1 MKVKI
6 FKIIF
11 FLFTS
16 NIIFSQLVVED
27 INLSKKLDET
37 SGLEII
43 NKQLVTINDSG
54 NDPVL
59 FYINESGNILD
70 ERKLNCCKNN
80 DWESLAADSDYV
92 YIADFGN
99 NYDTRKNLSIIKI
112 PIDKSSNEN
121 PEIINFLYPEQK
133 KFKRIY
139 RRSEYDAEALISFGD
154 ILLIFT
160 KNKRKKIT
168 EIYSLPKYGGN
179 FQAQKI
185 GSLNTESIVTGADY
199 DKKTNTLVLTSTI
212 NFDEYYILVVN
223 DFSLN
228 NKDHKINVYEIPI
241 GKTQVEAIKIIDEN
255 TFWITSEDES
265 SSSSARPVSYTHLTL
280 PTKA

>member
-112 PIDKSSNEN
+112 PIDKSLNEN

-179 FQAQKI
+179 FKAQKI

-228 NKDHKINVYEIPI
+228 NKDHKINMYEIPI

-265 SSSSARPVSYTHLTL
+265 SSSSARLMKIKL
-280 PTKA
+280 

>member
-139 RRSEYDAEALISFGD
+139 RRSEYDAEALISLGD

-179 FQAQKI
+179 FKAQKI

-212 NFDEYYILVVN
+212 NFDEYYILVIN

-228 NKDHKINVYEIPI
+228 NKDHKINMYEIPI

-265 SSSSARPVSYTHLTL
+265 SSSSARLMKIKL
-280 PTKA
+280 

>member
-1 MKVKI
+1 MLRIKTKYLYVLVCFIALNK
-6 FKIIF
+6 
-11 FLFTS
+11 LFT
-16 NIIFSQLVVED
+16 QEVVTD
-27 INLSKKLDET
+27 IALSKKLDET
-37 SGLEII
+37 SGLEMVNNTLI
-43 NKQLVTINDSG
+43 TINDSG
-54 NDPVL
+54 NKPVL
-59 FYINESGNILD
+59 FYLDKKGNILN
-70 ERKLNCCKNN
+70 ERKLDCCKNN
-80 DWESLAADSDYV
+80 DWESLAADKNHI

-112 PIDKSSNEN
+112 PIQKSSNEN

-228 NKDHKINVYEIPI
+228 NKDHKINMYEIPI

-265 SSSSARPVSYTHLTL
+265 SSSSARLMKIKL
-280 PTKA
+280 

>member
-179 FQAQKI
+179 FKAQKI

-223 DFSLN
+223 NFSLN
-228 NKDHKINVYEIPI
+228 NKDHKINMYEIPI

-265 SSSSARPVSYTHLTL
+265 SSSSARLMKIKL
-280 PTKA
+280 

>member
-99 NYDTRKNLSIIKI
+99 NYDIRKNLSIIKI

-179 FQAQKI
+179 FEAQKI

-228 NKDHKINVYEIPI
+228 NKDHKINMYEIPI

-265 SSSSARPVSYTHLTL
+265 SSSSARLMKIKL
-280 PTKA
+280 

>member
-168 EIYSLPKYGGN
+168 EIYSLPKNGGN
-179 FQAQKI
+179 FKAQKI

-212 NFDEYYILVVN
+212 NFDEYYILLIN

-228 NKDHKINVYEIPI
+228 NKDHKINMYEIPI

-265 SSSSARPVSYTHLTL
+265 RSSSARLMKIKL
-280 PTKA
+280 

>member
-168 EIYSLPKYGGN
+168 EMYSLPKYGGN
-179 FQAQKI
+179 FKAQKI

-228 NKDHKINVYEIPI
+228 NKDHKINMYEIPI
-241 GKTQVEAIKIIDEN
+241 GKTQVEAIKIIDKN

-265 SSSSARPVSYTHLTL
+265 SSSSARLIKIKL
-280 PTKA
+280 

>member
-11 FLFTS
+11 FIFTS

-179 FQAQKI
+179 FKAQKI

-228 NKDHKINVYEIPI
+228 NKDHKINMYEIPI

-265 SSSSARPVSYTHLTL
+265 SSSSARLMKIKL
-280 PTKA
+280 

>member
-1 MKVKI
+1 MRVKI

-179 FQAQKI
+179 FKAQKI

-228 NKDHKINVYEIPI
+228 NKDHKINMFEIPI

-265 SSSSARPVSYTHLTL
+265 SSSSARLMKIKL
-280 PTKA
+280 

>member
-179 FQAQKI
+179 FEAQKI

-212 NFDEYYILVVN
+212 NFDEYYILVIN

-228 NKDHKINVYEIPI
+228 NKDHKINMYEIPI
-241 GKTQVEAIKIIDEN
+241 GKTQVEAIKIIDEK

-265 SSSSARPVSYTHLTL
+265 SSSSARLMKIKL
-280 PTKA
+280 

>member
-121 PEIINFLYPEQK
+121 QEIINFLYPEQK

-168 EIYSLPKYGGN
+168 EIYSLPKNGGN
-179 FQAQKI
+179 FKAQNI

-212 NFDEYYILVVN
+212 NFDEYYILLIN

-228 NKDHKINVYEIPI
+228 NKDHKINMYEIPI

-265 SSSSARPVSYTHLTL
+265 SSSSARLMKIKL
-280 PTKA
+280 

>member
-168 EIYSLPKYGGN
+168 EIYSLPKNGGN
-179 FQAQKI
+179 FKAQKI

-212 NFDEYYILVVN
+212 NFDEYYILVIN

-228 NKDHKINVYEIPI
+228 NKDHKINMYEIPI

-265 SSSSARPVSYTHLTL
+265 SSSSARLMKIKL
-280 PTKA
+280 

>member
-168 EIYSLPKYGGN
+168 EIYSLPKNGGN
-179 FQAQKI
+179 FKAQKI

-228 NKDHKINVYEIPI
+228 NKDRKINMYEIPI

-265 SSSSARPVSYTHLTL
+265 SSSSARLMKIKL
-280 PTKA
+280 

>member
-27 INLSKKLDET
+27 INLSKKLEET

-133 KFKRIY
+133 KIKRIY

-179 FQAQKI
+179 FKAQKI

-212 NFDEYYILVVN
+212 NFDEYYILVIN

-228 NKDHKINVYEIPI
+228 NKDHKINMYEIPI

-265 SSSSARPVSYTHLTL
+265 SSSSARLMKIKL
-280 PTKA
+280 

>member
-112 PIDKSSNEN
+112 PIDKSSNVN

-168 EIYSLPKYGGN
+168 EIYSLPKNGGN
-179 FQAQKI
+179 FKAQKI

-212 NFDEYYILVVN
+212 NFDEYYILVIN

-228 NKDHKINVYEIPI
+228 NKDHKINMYEIPI

-265 SSSSARPVSYTHLTL
+265 SSSSARLMKIKL
-280 PTKA
+280 

>member
-154 ILLIFT
+154 MLLIFT

-179 FQAQKI
+179 FKAQKI

-228 NKDHKINVYEIPI
+228 NKDHKINMYEIPI

-265 SSSSARPVSYTHLTL
+265 SSSSARLMKIKL
-280 PTKA
+280 

>member
-168 EIYSLPKYGGN
+168 EIYSLPKCGGN

-228 NKDHKINVYEIPI
+228 NKDHKINMYEIPI

-265 SSSSARPVSYTHLTL
+265 SSSSARLMKIKL
-280 PTKA
+280 

>member
-168 EIYSLPKYGGN
+168 EIYSLPKYVGN

-212 NFDEYYILVVN
+212 NFDEYYILVIN

-228 NKDHKINVYEIPI
+228 NKDHKINMYEIPI

-265 SSSSARPVSYTHLTL
+265 SSSSARLMKIKL
-280 PTKA
+280 

>member
-92 YIADFGN
+92 YIADMGN

-168 EIYSLPKYGGN
+168 EIYSLPKNGGN
-179 FQAQKI
+179 FKAQKI

-212 NFDEYYILVVN
+212 NFDEYYILVIN

-228 NKDHKINVYEIPI
+228 NIDHKINTYEIPI

-255 TFWITSEDES
+255 TFWISSEDES
-265 SSSSARPVSYTHLTL
+265 SSSSARLMKIKL
-280 PTKA
+280 

>member
-179 FQAQKI
+179 FKAQKI

-212 NFDEYYILVVN
+212 NFDEYYILVIN

-228 NKDHKINVYEIPI
+228 NKDHKINMYEIPI

-255 TFWITSEDES
+255 TFWITSEDDS
-265 SSSSARPVSYTHLTL
+265 SSSSARLMKIKL
-280 PTKA
+280 

>member
-92 YIADFGN
+92 YIADMGN

-179 FQAQKI
+179 FKAQKI

-212 NFDEYYILVVN
+212 NFDEYYILLIN

-228 NKDHKINVYEIPI
+228 NKDHKINMYEIPI

-265 SSSSARPVSYTHLTL
+265 SSSSARLMKIKL
-280 PTKA
+280 

>member
-199 DKKTNTLVLTSTI
+199 DKKTNKLVLTSTI

-228 NKDHKINVYEIPI
+228 NKDHKINMYEIPI

-265 SSSSARPVSYTHLTL
+265 SSSSARLMKIKL
-280 PTKA
+280 

>member
-1 MKVKI
+1 MLRIKTKYLYVLVCFIALNK
-6 FKIIF
+6 
-11 FLFTS
+11 LFT
-16 NIIFSQLVVED
+16 QEVVTD
-27 INLSKKLDET
+27 IALSKKLDET
-37 SGLEII
+37 SGLEMVNNTLI
-43 NKQLVTINDSG
+43 TINDSG
-54 NDPVL
+54 NKPVL
-59 FYINESGNILD
+59 FYLDKKGNILN
-70 ERKLNCCKNN
+70 ERKLDCCKNN
-80 DWESLAADSDYV
+80 DWESLAADKNHI

-112 PIDKSSNEN
+112 PIQKSSNEN

-139 RRSEYDAEALISFGD
+139 RRSKYDAEALISFGD

-179 FQAQKI
+179 FKAQKI

-212 NFDEYYILVVN
+212 NFDEYYILVIN

-228 NKDHKINVYEIPI
+228 NKDHKINMYEIPI

-265 SSSSARPVSYTHLTL
+265 SSSSARLMKIKL
-280 PTKA
+280 

>member
-59 FYINESGNILD
+59 FYINESANILD

-228 NKDHKINVYEIPI
+228 NKDHKINMYEIPI

-265 SSSSARPVSYTHLTL
+265 SSSSARLMKIKL
-280 PTKA
+280 

>member
-6 FKIIF
+6 FKTIF

-179 FQAQKI
+179 FKAQKI

-212 NFDEYYILVVN
+212 NFDEYYILVIN

-228 NKDHKINVYEIPI
+228 NKDHKINMYEIPI

-265 SSSSARPVSYTHLTL
+265 SSSSARLMKIKL
-280 PTKA
+280 

>member
-59 FYINESGNILD
+59 FYIEESGNILD

-168 EIYSLPKYGGN
+168 EIYSLPKNGGN
-179 FQAQKI
+179 FKAQKI

-228 NKDHKINVYEIPI
+228 NKDHKINMYEIPI

-265 SSSSARPVSYTHLTL
+265 SSSSARLMKIKL
-280 PTKA
+280 